1 MKVNLSSKDIHH
13 GSLIVVNGEHGLP
26 FNYSCQTFPV
36 DEHSGITM
44 QRNAAV
50 LLGKLLESAGNGEIV
65 LVSGCRTAEEQQKI
79 WDDSLRENGREFT
92 EKYVARPFH
101 SEHQTGLAIDLGE
114 NRENIDFIRPDF
126 PYDGVCGEFR
136 RRAADYGFVERYSKG
151 KEKITGIAHEPW
163 HFRYVG
169 VPHAEIMN
177 AKDFTL
183 EEYVHWLRKFRYG
196 HSPLVFRKESLCAEI
211 SFLETRGAEIEL
223 TEPFSVSGNNYDGFI
238 ITQISR
244 ADSSCTGAIS

>member
-79 WDDSLRENGREFT
+79 WDESLREN
-92 EKYVARPFH
+92 
-101 SEHQTGLAIDLGE
+101 
-114 NRENIDFIRPDF
+114 
-126 PYDGVCGEFR
+126 
-136 RRAADYGFVERYSKG
+136 
-151 KEKITGIAHEPW
+151 
-163 HFRYVG
+163 
-169 VPHAEIMN
+169 
-177 AKDFTL
+177 
-183 EEYVHWLRKFRYG
+183 
-196 HSPLVFRKESLCAEI
+196 
-211 SFLETRGAEIEL
+211 
-223 TEPFSVSGNNYDGFI
+223 
-238 ITQISR
+238 
-244 ADSSCTGAIS
+244 